1 MAIVLYS
8 FLLHT
13 HTHTH
18 TPMQQW
24 KGMSLSPHPLYY
36 ERIPLGDGEG
46 TEAFMGHERGPEYW
60 ETIRRMQQ

>member
-1 MAIVLYS
+1 
-8 FLLHT
+8 
-13 HTHTH
+13 
-18 TPMQQW
+18 
-24 KGMSLSPHPLYY
+24 MSLSPHPLYY